1 MRYPALALLLF
12 SMFLYGC
19 TPAAVEAEYVLSD
32 GDSAWASW
40 IENDHLAVLLLPQT
54 VVDGYAAFAQL
65 DPAMAAV
72 NLVGLASSSATRIKG
87 DELAAFSGLAVTL
100 AVTAKGVEEAQ
111 VDAQLC
117 LEALTDGA
125 PYLRKTLL
133 ADTLASITGQNDPFG
148 VLETVKQATVFDMRT
163 SLALSQNTD
172 WEHMK
177 AYLRRYVEEIR
188 RFQRK
193 E

>member
-1 MRYPALALLLF
+1 MRYSAFILLLF

-87 DELAAFSGLAVTL
+87 GELAAFSGLAVTL

-133 ADTLASITGQNDPFG
+133 ADTLASITGQTDPFG

>member
-1 MRYPALALLLF
+1 MRYPVLALLLF

-19 TPAAVEAEYVLSD
+19 NPAAVEAEYVLSD

-87 DELAAFSGLAVTL
+87 GELAAFGGLAVTL

-133 ADTLASITGQNDPFG
+133 ADTLASITGQTDPFG

>member
-12 SMFLYGC
+12 CMFLYGC

-87 DELAAFSGLAVTL
+87 GELAAFGGLAVTL

-133 ADTLASITGQNDPFG
+133 ADTLASITGRTDPFG

>member
-1 MRYPALALLLF
+1 
-12 SMFLYGC
+12 MFLYGC
-19 TPAAVEAEYVLSD
+19 TPVAVEAEYVLSD

-87 DELAAFSGLAVTL
+87 GELAAFGGLAVTL

-117 LEALTDGA
+117 IEALTDGA

-133 ADTLASITGQNDPFG
+133 ADTLASITGQTDPFG

-188 RFQRK
+188 RLQRK

>member
-1 MRYPALALLLF
+1 MRYPAFILLLF

-40 IENDHLAVLLLPQT
+40 IENDHLAVLLLPQM

-72 NLVGLASSSATRIKG
+72 NLVGLASSSVTRIKG
-87 DELAAFSGLAVTL
+87 DELAAFGGLAVTL

-117 LEALTDGA
+117 IEALTDGA

-133 ADTLASITGQNDPFG
+133 ADTLASITGQTDPFG

-188 RFQRK
+188 RLQRK